1 MLIGVVLVRRKNIIC
16 ILLSGFLSLFMC
28 IGMSFDK
35 FKDLTLFIEK
45 PLICL
50 VLYILFTVILF
61 IFIRLLFK
69 KLDNYS
75 GFKDTSKFNFINKI
89 INVLD
94 NKPFLI
100 SFCVIILSWI
110 IYIIAFYPIL
120 MAPDPSNQVL
130 QFFGIDNPYS
140 HISILLD
147 ENMIITNHHPI
158 LHTLMLGVCVKLG
171 LLFNNVNLGLFIY
184 TIIQTVILAGTFSYT
199 IKFMKEININK
210 KFRLIIML
218 IYALVPIFPFY
229 AITPVKDVIFG
240 SLIILYVIMIYRYV
254 NNYSKFSI
262 IKSLILLILLILF
275 RNNGFHVIILSLPLL
290 LFLKYKNRWKLFVV
304 FSITLCFYFSYNKV
318 LLPYFKVTPSSP
330 REMLSIPFQQTAR
343 YVLKYGNE
351 VTDKEKEI
359 IDKILIYETLAERYD
374 PEISDPVKNKFNKY
388 SDDKDLNSYFKVW
401 FEQFT
406 KHPVVYLEATLHNTY
421 GYYYPFKT
429 SWVIYS
435 KYKKTLKNNGFDYH
449 FNDMKSLRKSLVAYG
464 SAFPYIPVVGLIAN
478 IGFNT
483 WLILFMISYL
493 FYKKKYKEIIIFM
506 PSIVLLLVCIAS
518 PVNVYFR
525 YALPNVFAAP
535 VIIGMFY
542 DIIRRKE
549 VRKKVKE
556 LLF

>member
-1 MLIGVVLVRRKNIIC
+1 MRRKNIIC

-28 IGMSFDK
+28 IGLSFDK

-61 IFIRLLFK
+61 IFIRFLFK

-549 VRKKVKE
+549 VRKNEK
-556 LLF
+556 

>member
-549 VRKKVKE
+549 VRKNEK
-556 LLF
+556 

>member
-359 IDKILIYETLAERYD
+359 IDKILIYDTLAERYD

-549 VRKKVKE
+549 VRKNEK
-556 LLF
+556 